1 MFPTKEKLT
10 EILVKNI
17 MGEGKTFDDLQ
28 QSWFTK
34 HLIIALREAM
44 WVLLL
49 VVKIV
54 YENLTVRRA
63 SGQILDDKGYDF
75 GVDRKGAVKAIHS
88 VTLHKSTPVV
98 VDTFVPDGFLL
109 TTTAIGNKPPV
120 KFEVI
125 AGQQKQIAKGQ
136 KEVVNVL
143 VECTEFGEV
152 GNVSNG
158 AISLIAQAGF
168 DSVTDSEIYLAGT
181 EIESD
186 ESYRQRI
193 LERKRRP
200 ARAGVPADWERW
212 ALEVKGVT
220 KAKCFRCARGVG
232 TADVV
237 IWGNN
242 GDIPEQGLI
251 ERCQQYLEKNYVP
264 ADLYNGGIL
273 VVAPELVEIDVV
285 ITNAVLKEG
294 YTTEMIKEILQ
305 NSFLNY
311 FRSDKTKNMVSI
323 VDCIV
328 CVRTAFDPNDSEKTP
343 VVIDFE
349 LQSPSKNI
357 ALNAKQSP
365 MLKNLEVV
373 QIE

>member
-1 MFPTKEKLT
+1 
-10 EILVKNI
+10 

-49 VVKIV
+49 VVKMV

-88 VTLHKSTPVV
+88 VTLHKATPVV
-98 VDTFVPDGFLL
+98 VDTVVPDGFLL
-109 TTTAIGNKPPV
+109 TTTAVGNKPPV

-125 AGQQKQIAKGQ
+125 AGQQKQIEKGQ
-136 KEVVNVL
+136 KEVSNVL
-143 VECTEFGEV
+143 VECTEYGEV
-152 GNVSNG
+152 GNVSSG
-158 AISLIAQAGF
+158 AINLIAQAGF
-168 DSVTDSEIYLAGT
+168 DSVTDSKIYLAGT
-181 EIESD
+181 EVESD

-251 ERCQQYLEKNYVP
+251 ERCQQYLEQNYVP

-273 VVAPELVEIDVV
+273 VVAPELVEIDIV

-294 YTTEMIKEILQ
+294 YTTDMITEILQ
-305 NSFLNY
+305 NSFLKY
-311 FRSDKTKNMVSI
+311 FRSDKTKNMVSV

-328 CVRTAFDPNDSEKTP
+328 CVRTAFDPDDSEKTP
-343 VVIDFE
+343 IVIDFE

-365 MLKNLEVV
+365 ILKNLEVV

>member
-49 VVKIV
+49 MVKMV

-88 VTLHKSTPVV
+88 VTLHKATPVT
-98 VDTFVPDGFLL
+98 VDTVVPDGFLL

-125 AGQQKQIAKGQ
+125 AGQQKQIAKGE
-136 KEVVNVL
+136 KTVSDVL
-143 VECTEFGEV
+143 VECTEYGEV
-152 GNVSNG
+152 GNVSSG
-158 AISLIAQAGF
+158 AINLIAQAGF
-168 DSVTDSEIYLAGT
+168 DSVTDSKIYLAGT
-181 EIESD
+181 EVESD
-186 ESYRQRI
+186 ELYRQRI

-220 KAKCFRCARGVG
+220 KAKCFRCARGAG

-242 GDIPEQGLI
+242 GNIPEQGLI
-251 ERCQQYLEKNYVP
+251 EQCQQYLEQNYVP

-273 VVAPELVEIDVV
+273 VVAPELVEIDIV